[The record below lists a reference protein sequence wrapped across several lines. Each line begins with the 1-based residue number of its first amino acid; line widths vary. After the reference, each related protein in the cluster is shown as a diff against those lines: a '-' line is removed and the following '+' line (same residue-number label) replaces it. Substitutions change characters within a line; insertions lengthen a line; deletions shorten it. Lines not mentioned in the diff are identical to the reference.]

1 MTRRLISGDAFTRRY
16 QVTDD
21 STGAVIGYDDEQIP
35 TQEQANEVTLR
46 TRLRTLAE
54 ATRTYLALATPTAAQ
69 QAAQVRRSARVT
81 LILARLALQD
91 LADITD
97 TDGS

>member
-1 MTRRLISGDAFTRRY
+1 MVSDVDGVRAWEIRDDA
-16 QVTDD
+16 
-21 STGAVIGYDDEQIP
+21 TGALICVSCETEP
-35 TQEQANEVTLR
+35 TVEQANESTLR

-54 ATRTYLALATPTAAQ
+54 ATRTYLAIATPTAAQ
-69 QAAQVRRSARVT
+69 QAAQVRRSARIT

-97 TDGS
+97 TDGA